1 MLSRGE
7 VASAQEETNVIR
19 VSGGATAEDVAAVLA
34 VLAALSDP
42 HDDLPDDE
50 RGVVG
55 AQRAT
60 GRWGGPRAAIR
71 YPIDHAPGAW
81 QRAFRT

>member
-7 VASAQEETNVIR
+7 VGSAQEETSVIR

-34 VLAALSDP
+34 VLAALSDT
-42 HDDLPDDE
+42 HGDLPDDE
-50 RGVVG
+50 RGPVG
-55 AQRAT
+55 ALRSA

-71 YPIDHAPGAW
+71 HPIDHAPGAW
-81 QRAFRT
+81 RRAFRT